1 MEKVSIYTLVDP
13 RDGTVRY
20 VGMSNN
26 PQKRL
31 QQHYSGGYAAAAAVK
46 DWIREL
52 RALETKPL
60 LFIVEEVD
68 NYDTAWR
75 RETYW
80 INFFLAEGE
89 PLVNWLSED
98 RKQFYSTV

>member
-1 MEKVSIYTLVDP
+1 METISIYTLVDP

-26 PQKRL
+26 PQKRY
-31 QQHYSGGYAAAAAVK
+31 QQHYSCGYAAADSVK
-46 DWIREL
+46 SWIREL
-52 RALETKPL
+52 KELETKPL

-68 NYDTAWR
+68 NYDAAWM

-89 PLVNWLSED
+89 PLTNWLSSS